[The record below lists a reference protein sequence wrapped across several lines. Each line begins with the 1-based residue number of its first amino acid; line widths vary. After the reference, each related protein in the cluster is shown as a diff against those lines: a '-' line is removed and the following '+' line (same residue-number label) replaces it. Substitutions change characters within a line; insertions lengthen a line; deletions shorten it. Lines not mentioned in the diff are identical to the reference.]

1 MPDGIEIEGM
11 EELTKLFE
19 DMTLTETDERKAVKN
34 GMEVVA
40 KEIEKNTPVLT
51 GKLKKV
57 KKSVKKEGFATIGIV
72 RLGAWWDVFQE
83 FGTSQQ
89 KHHAGFFDRA
99 VKSSENEAV
108 SIVAKELL
116 EKIK

>member
-1 MPDGIEIEGM
+1 MDGEIVIEGL
-11 EELTKLFE
+11 EEFTEMLE
-19 DMTLTETDERKAVKN
+19 GMTLTEEDEKKALRAAIKPIAN
-34 GMEVVA
+34 
-40 KEIEKNTPVLT
+40 EIEKNTPVLT
-51 GKLKKV
+51 GKLRKV
-57 KKSVKKEGFATIGIV
+57 KKSVKKEGFATVGTV
-72 RLGAWWDVFQE
+72 KLGAWWDIFQE

-99 VKSSENEAV
+99 VKTSENEAV